1 MFSNQPFQGCSYSDR
16 YGEVNFNP
24 TLPIVIPLV
33 TIREQF
39 FQVTVSGV
47 RIDTNSVSL
56 TLDLFL
62 PY

>member
-1 MFSNQPFQGCSYSDR
+1 MFSNQSFQGCAYSDR

-24 TLPIVIPLV
+24 ILPIVIPLV
-33 TIREQF
+33 TVREQF
-39 FQVTVSGV
+39 LQVAVSSV

>member
-1 MFSNQPFQGCSYSDR
+1 MFSNQPFQGCPYSDR

-24 TLPIVIPLV
+24 TLPIVMPLV
-33 TIREQF
+33 TVREQF
-39 FQVTVSGV
+39 LQITVSSV
-47 RIDTNSVSL
+47 HIDTSSVSL